1 MEKSGNEYDC
11 TFKATKVNNYLEFC
25 FTLAGMFE
33 NIRQKPSIVFL
44 KIYPDNCSGLFFLIP
59 EPSQNSLN

>member
-33 NIRQKPSIVFL
+33 NIHQNPYIVFL
-44 KIYPDNCSGLFFLIP
+44 KNYPDNCREHFFLIP
-59 EPSQNSLN
+59 EPS